1 VQYLDADTIRSRLDW
16 PTMIAALERAL
27 PADIHASVRV
37 NHRIDVP
44 LMPSASLLLMAA
56 WQVGDKIGVHLDLV
70 GAFKSDTRETDD
82 EAMRRADCIVDD
94 HAAALA
100 EGGDVVQALQSGAIG
115 NDRIAEDLRDLV
127 TGKIAGRMRADQITV
142 LKSVGFALEDLA
154 SAKVVWDADPH
165 EPPGSAH

>member
-1 VQYLDADTIRSRLDW
+1 MQYLDADTIRNRLDW

-27 PADIHASVRV
+27 PADIHASMRV

-44 LMPSASLLLMAA
+44 LMPSGSLLPMAA

-70 GAFKSDTRETDD
+70 GAFKSDMRETDD
-82 EAMRRADCIVDD
+82 EAIRRADC
-94 HAAALA
+94 
-100 EGGDVVQALQSGAIG
+100 IG

-127 TGKIAGRMRADQITV
+127 TGKIAGRTRADQITV
-142 LKSVGFALEDLA
+142 FKSVGFALEDLA
-154 SAKVVWDADPH
+154 AAKVVWDADPQ

>member
-1 VQYLDADTIRSRLDW
+1 MQYLDADTIRNRLDW

-44 LMPSASLLLMAA
+44 LMPSGSLLPMAA
-56 WQVGDKIGVHLDLV
+56 WQAGDKIGVHLDLV
-70 GAFKSDTRETDD
+70 GAFKSDMRETDD
-82 EAMRRADCIVDD
+82 EAMRRADCV
-94 HAAALA
+94 
-100 EGGDVVQALQSGAIG
+100 G

-127 TGKIAGRMRADQITV
+127 TGKIAGRTRADQITV
-142 LKSVGFALEDLA
+142 FKSVGFALEDLA
-154 SAKVVWDADPH
+154 AAKVVWDADPH